1 MEVAPMILRAAGLA
15 GVLLMVGAESS
26 AFANDPSFFG
36 EWARGDGKAH
46 IRIER
51 CSGQVFAINTWVRS
65 GVSGEKTG
73 DRLTLNIS
81 SAGPADWSGSAF
93 DPQRNLTSTM
103 TVRVADN
110 HMMTDGCVIGGL
122 LCKSMTWTR
131 LN

>member
-51 CSGQVFAINTWVRS
+51 CSGQVFAINTWA
-65 GVSGEKTG
+65 GAVSAAK
-73 DRLTLNIS
+73 R
-81 SAGPADWSGSAF
+81 PA
-93 DPQRNLTSTM
+93 
-103 TVRVADN
+103 
-110 HMMTDGCVIGGL
+110 IGL
-122 LCKSMTWTR
+122 L
-131 LN
+131 